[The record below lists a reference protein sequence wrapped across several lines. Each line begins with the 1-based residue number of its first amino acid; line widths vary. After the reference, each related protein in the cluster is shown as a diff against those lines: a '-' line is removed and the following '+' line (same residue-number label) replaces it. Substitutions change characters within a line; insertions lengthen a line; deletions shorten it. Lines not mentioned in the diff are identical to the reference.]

1 MKKILT
7 SLLLVLVAC
16 SSSTSTSAHSVSVA
30 QQWART
36 SPMDATMGAVYF
48 TIDSPSG
55 DTLTG
60 VKVAPGVAAT
70 AEMHETVM
78 NNGAMKMQPVASVD
92 LPAGKSV
99 KFAPGGLHVMLLQLA
114 TPLKV
119 GTALELTLVLQKAGE
134 VTVSAPVLDQA
145 P

>member
-1 MKKILT
+1 
-7 SLLLVLVAC
+7 
-16 SSSTSTSAHSVSVA
+16 
-30 QQWART
+30 
-36 SPMDATMGAVYF
+36 
-48 TIDSPSG
+48 
-55 DTLTG
+55 

-78 NNGAMKMQPVASVD
+78 DNGAMKMQPVASVD

-119 GTALELTLVLQKAGE
+119 GTALDLTLVLQKAGE
-134 VTVSAPVLDQA
+134 VTISVPVLDQA